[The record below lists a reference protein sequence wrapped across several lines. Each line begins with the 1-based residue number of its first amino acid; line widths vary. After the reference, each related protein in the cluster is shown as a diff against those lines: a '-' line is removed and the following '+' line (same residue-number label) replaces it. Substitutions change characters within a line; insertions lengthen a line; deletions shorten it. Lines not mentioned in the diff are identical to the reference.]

1 MLSID
6 ISSLRQSP
14 LFHDLEQP
22 KLKLIALASQ
32 RVSYRIGDKLL
43 RQGDKAE
50 HVFVIMEGHA
60 SVLRAE
66 EGDEAK
72 IAELESGA
80 VVGEMGVVLDRPYSS
95 TVVADT
101 AVTALR
107 IDKRT
112 FEDLLAQVPQFSLA
126 LIREL
131 AARLVETSGLYAKAL
146 SK

>member
-6 ISSLRQSP
+6 IGSLRRSP
-14 LFHDLEQP
+14 LFHDLEQS

-50 HVFVIMEGHA
+50 YVFVIMEGHA

-66 EGDEAK
+66 EGVEAR
-72 IAELESGA
+72 IAELEGGA

-131 AARLVETSGLYAKAL
+131 AGRLFETSGLYAKAL
-146 SK
+146 SR